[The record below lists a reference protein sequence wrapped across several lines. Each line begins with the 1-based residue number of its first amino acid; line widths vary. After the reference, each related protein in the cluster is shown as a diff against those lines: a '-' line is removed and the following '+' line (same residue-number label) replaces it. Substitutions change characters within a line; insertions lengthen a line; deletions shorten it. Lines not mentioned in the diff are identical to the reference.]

1 VDWVLPQLKGFESK
15 IAGFESG
22 KEWTY
27 LEFVEEILKIRKNL
41 SELDPSKPQVVF
53 LSIES
58 TLWSLAA
65 ILAAAHTPHIILPI
79 STEVPLVEQKQQMK
93 IAGASFSLT
102 QEGIK
107 PLADTQLSGPL
118 LHELSKRAHAGLIL
132 FSSGTSGQP
141 KGMLHDLVEFL
152 KRFQRAQP
160 REDRLV
166 QLLLP
171 DHVGGLDSAF
181 RTIFSGSALIIPQTR
196 NPEDVARAIAFYS
209 ANILPASPTFLN
221 LLLLSGALASSN
233 HSSLKVI
240 AYGAELMPP
249 ALLKRLNEAFPEV
262 ELQQK
267 FGTSETGAIRI
278 KGAGNQ
284 SLDFRINDKDV
295 EWKVVEDELWL
306 RTSSRILGYLNA
318 DESSLEADGWYRTG
332 DAVEQYGDGWLRIK
346 GRQSSV
352 INVGG
357 QKVHP
362 SEVEAL
368 LGEVAGIESVAVFGE
383 ISPILG
389 EQVACRIVTKG
400 KEEARVWKRNIRKHC
415 RGRLADWKIPVV
427 IYLETEIEMTQRLK
441 RTGQGA

>member
-1 VDWVLPQLKGFESK
+1 VDWILPQLKGFESK
-15 IAGFESG
+15 IAGFEFER
-22 KEWTY
+22 EWTY
-27 LEFVEEILKIRKNL
+27 LEFVEEVSKIRKSL
-41 SELDPSKPQVVF
+41 SVLDSSKPQVIF

-65 ILAAAHTPHIILPI
+65 ILAVAHTPHIILPI
-79 STEVPLVEQKQQMK
+79 SKEVPLLEQKQQMR
-93 IAGASFSLT
+93 IAGASFRLT

-107 PLADTQLSGPL
+107 PLTEVPLSGPL
-118 LHELSKRAHAGLIL
+118 LHKLSKRAHAGLIL
-132 FSSGTSGQP
+132 FSSGTSGEP

-152 KRFQRAQP
+152 KRFQRVQP

-181 RTIFSGSALIIPQTR
+181 RTIFSGSALIIPLTR
-196 NPEDVARAIAFYS
+196 SPEDVTQAIAVYS

-221 LLLLSGALASSN
+221 LLLLSGALESSN
-233 HSSLKVI
+233 YTSLKVI
-240 AYGAELMPP
+240 AYGAELMPL
-249 ALLKRLNEAFPEV
+249 ALLKRLNRAFPEV

-332 DAVEQYGDGWLRIK
+332 DAVEQQGDGWLRIK
-346 GRQSSV
+346 GRQSAV

-368 LGEVAGIESVAVFGE
+368 LDELADVESVTVFGE
-383 ISPILG
+383 FSPITG
-389 EQVACRIVTKG
+389 EQVACRIVTKA
-400 KEEARVWKRNIRKHC
+400 KEKVGTWKRKIRKHC
-415 RGRLADWKIPVV
+415 RGRLANWKIPVAV
-427 IYLETEIEMTQRLK
+427 YLETEIEMTQRLK
-441 RTGQGA
+441 RTSQGA

>member
-1 VDWVLPQLKGFESK
+1 MDWILPQLKGFESK
-15 IAGFESG
+15 VAGFESEE
-22 KEWTY
+22 EWTY
-27 LEFVEEILKIRKNL
+27 SEFVEQIVKIHENL
-41 SELDPSKPQVVF
+41 SGLDALEPQVIF
-53 LSIES
+53 LSIET

-65 ILAAAHTPHIILPI
+65 IIAAAQTPHVILPI
-79 STEVPLVEQKQQMK
+79 SAGMPIIEQEQQIK
-93 IAGASFSLT
+93 IAGASYSLT
-102 QEGIK
+102 QKGIK
-107 PLADTQLSGPL
+107 PLANTPLSGPL
-118 LHELSKRAHAGLIL
+118 MCKLRKRSHAGLIL

-152 KRFQRAQP
+152 NRFQRVQP
-160 REDRLV
+160 RNDRLI

-171 DHVGGLDSAF
+171 DHVGGLDAAF
-181 RTIFSGSALIIPQTR
+181 RTIFSGSTLIIPKTR
-196 NPEDVARAIAFYS
+196 SPEDVCRAISFYS

-221 LLLLSGALASSN
+221 LLLLSGALKFSN

-249 ALLKRLNEAFPEV
+249 ALLKRLNAAFPEV

-278 KGAGNQ
+278 KGAGNH

-295 EWKVVEDELWL
+295 EWKVVEGELWL

-332 DAVEQYGDGWLRIK
+332 DAVEQHGDGWLRIK

-362 SEVEAL
+362 SEVEAF
-368 LGEVAGIESVAVFGE
+368 LGEMAGLESVAVFGE
-383 ISPILG
+383 LTPIMG

-400 KEEARVWKRNIRKHC
+400 KEEVRTWKRKIRKHC
-415 RGRLADWKIPVV
+415 RGRLANWKIPVV
-427 IYLETEIEMTQRLK
+427 VYLETEIEMTPRLK
-441 RTGQGA
+441 RSGHGI